1 MDPVFQTLPRLP
13 LPSIKLPACLLAL
26 PLVCRAS
33 PLIVGGTGQ
42 YQDLQQAIEA
52 CPATECD
59 IVLTDS
65 VYQLPREI
73 WISNKSSFRLRR
85 SDGLRTTGIRPRL
98 HFAAGFD
105 PFSVKGTPI
114 DSLDAER
121 PSGWLKWPASSTT
134 SIGGSANTTNPH
146 SPTGYLY
153 NGMIVVANSRDVSLE
168 GLRLDGT
175 QPRTFVNTAAW
186 NGMYDLIHGN
196 VGIDLFQSLRV
207 RILESEISG
216 FYTGVFSYGHN
227 PLGRTALNPND
238 DCTDPPIPLAFP
250 EAVGDHVI
258 ERNLLHDNIWAIR
271 SQKETDL
278 GSTIRFNLAW
288 NNLNRSWSTLKAA
301 SPTEG
306 GNQAGGFIHLQ
317 QVPTTI
323 HRIHNNTIMGSPL
336 ILGTSA
342 FQAGVQHL
350 FYNNIVGG
358 FDAIHGSPT
367 REMVAD
373 YRQNLRYHG
382 FWLEHDLFEVGTT
395 DSLYAT
401 RIHAQGQLDDSAACA
416 WTSSGNP
423 SCWVTW
429 ESPVTTRS
437 LKSWLWNGWTIAS
450 GMTYEAKYGGKTY
463 TVRDANGNQEGPIAK
478 INGYAARSWDLLPT
492 ELNWVSEIA
501 WKSTTP
507 GSIDRFVPDWS
518 APSTRR
524 FIQGRA
530 SPASGWL
537 DATGSPPDLGAK
549 QKTESV
555 DILSWRSQES
565 VTTSDNT
572 CFSIPLR
579 RLSGPRIAS
588 GRIVAVSAWEKLL
601 YDRDNLAETDP
612 KPLGVKALADSTLP
626 IDGSSV
632 SVCLESAF
640 VASRPAPHSL
650 RFQLEISGTTEANGT
665 TIRSEPAYFLWIAP
679 ELLWPANGTSVRRT
693 PTLPTRRI
701 GDRWVARV
709 PGDALYEV
717 RIFRPDGR
725 TLWSKSIRSISGNLS
740 IPVPELADQQLFL
753 QIRNGSERLEAAI
766 PRAEGGAP
774 SMPGHRPA
782 ARKACGG

>member
-1 MDPVFQTLPRLP
+1 M
-13 LPSIKLPACLLAL
+13 PSIKSSIRLLAL
-26 PLVCRAS
+26 PFVCAAS
-33 PLIVGGTGQ
+33 PISVGGTGQ
-42 YQDLQQAIEA
+42 YQDLQQAIDA
-52 CPATECD
+52 CPATGCD

-73 WISNKSSFRLRR
+73 WISNKSSVRLRR
-85 SDGLRTTGIRPRL
+85 SEESRTAGIRPRL

-121 PSGWLKWPASSTT
+121 PSGWLKWPTSSTT
-134 SIGGSANTTNPH
+134 SVGGSANTTNPY

-153 NGMIVVANSRDVSLE
+153 NGMIVVANSKDVSLE

-207 RILESEISG
+207 RIQESEISG

-227 PLGRTALNPND
+227 PLGRTVLNPND
-238 DCTDPPIPLAFP
+238 DCSNPPIPLAFP
-250 EAVGDHVI
+250 EAVGDHVV

-288 NNLNRSWSTLKAA
+288 NNLNRSWSTLKTA

-306 GNQAGGFIHLQ
+306 DNQAGGFIHLH
-317 QVPTTI
+317 QVPTAI
-323 HRIHNNTIMGSPL
+323 HRIHNNTVAGSPL

-342 FQAGVQHL
+342 VQAGVQHL

-358 FDAIHGSPT
+358 FEAIHRSPL

-373 YRQNLRYHG
+373 HRQNLQYHE
-382 FWLEHDLFEVGTT
+382 FWLDHDLFEVGTT
-395 DSLYAT
+395 DSLYST
-401 RIHAQGQLDDSAACA
+401 QIHAQGQLDDSAACA
-416 WTSSGNP
+416 SSSGKP
-423 SCWVTW
+423 TCWVTW

-437 LKSWLWNGWTIAS
+437 LKSWLWNGWTLAS
-450 GMTYEAKYGGKTY
+450 GSTYEASYNGKTY
-463 TVRDANGNQEGPIAK
+463 MVSDANNNQEGPIAK
-478 INGYAARSWDLLPT
+478 LDGHASSGWNALQA
-492 ELNWVSEIA
+492 ELRWSSQIA

-507 GSIDRFVPDWS
+507 GSNDQFVPDWN
-518 APSTRR
+518 APSTQR
-524 FIQGRA
+524 FIQGQA

-537 DATGSPPDLGAK
+537 DATGSRPDLGAK

-555 DILSWRSQES
+555 DILSWHSQET

-579 RLSGPRIAS
+579 KLSGPAIAS

-601 YDRDNLAETDP
+601 NDRDNLSETDP
-612 KPLGVKALADSTLP
+612 KPLGVKALADSSLP
-626 IDGSSV
+626 SDGSSV

-640 VASRPAPHSL
+640 AASRPAPYSL
-650 RFQLEISGTTEANGT
+650 RFQIEVSGKTVANQT

-679 ELLWPANGTSVRRT
+679 ELQWPNNGTSVRK
-693 PTLPTRRI
+693 PATLPTRRL
-701 GDRWVARV
+701 GDRWVVRV
-709 PGDALYEV
+709 PNDAIYEV
-717 RIFRPDGR
+717 RILRPDGR
-725 TLWSKSIRSISGNLS
+725 TLWSKSIRSASGSLS
-740 IPVPELADQQLFL
+740 IPAPKLADQLLFL
-753 QIRNGSERLEAAI
+753 QIKNGSERYEAAI
-766 PRAEGGAP
+766 PRSGSAGTPSKSDATPAP
-774 SMPGHRPA
+774 
-782 ARKACGG
+782 RKSCAG